1 MIMYNPPHP
10 GRVVS
15 GEMEYLNISLRE
27 LARALDVAPS
37 TIQRVIAEKAAITP
51 EMAIKLAHVIGS
63 TPGQWLRLQDAY
75 SLNKAQKQVDISKLS
90 KLSTSTPL
98 PQHI

>member
-1 MIMYNPPHP
+1 MNMHNPPHP

-15 GEMEYLNISLRE
+15 GEMEFLNIGVRE

-37 TIQRVIAEKAAITP
+37 TIQRVIAEKASLTP

-63 TPGQWLRLQDAY
+63 TPEQWLRLQDAY
-75 SLNKAQKQVDISKLS
+75 SLSKAHNEVDLSSLTKLY
-90 KLSTSTPL
+90 KPEPL

>member
-1 MIMYNPPHP
+1 MRMHNPPHP

-15 GEMEYLNISLRE
+15 SEMEFLNIGVRE

-37 TIQRVIAEKAAITP
+37 TIQRVIAEKASLTP
-51 EMAIKLAHVIGS
+51 EMSIKLAHVLGS
-63 TPGQWLRLQDAY
+63 TPEQWLRLQDAY
-75 SLNKAQKQVDISKLS
+75 SLSKAQNEVDLS
-90 KLSTSTPL
+90 SLTRLYTPEPL